1 MQVKILRLLQE
12 MSFER
17 LGSNQTIQ
25 VDVRVLCAT
34 NRDLERAMA
43 QGAFREDLYHRLNV
57 VTIAVPPLRERRE
70 DIPSLVEYFLNR
82 YSGELGVPKPPLADE
97 ALESLKNY
105 AWPGNVRE
113 LEHLLQRVLIFTR
126 GYTIQAADLPAT
138 LRTTTEP
145 SGGEVGGTDDQPW
158 LNLIRQY
165 LKSYGGTRAYE
176 QVLEKVE
183 RLLLAE
189 ALQRAKGN
197 KAHAARLLGLPRP
210 TLHAKLQRY
219 GLLNTDAEPLPRWQP
234 RPVHTTNAV
243 QRPFSD
249 GLSTGGRCSV
259 LRRDA
264 AERLRALL
272 SLANPGLTAGAARQR
287 PFGTPPAE

>member
-17 LGSNQTIQ
+17 LGSNHTIQ

-34 NRDLERAMA
+34 NRDLEKAMA

-70 DIPSLVEYFLNR
+70 DIPSLVEYFLDR
-82 YSGELGVPKPPLADE
+82 YSGELGITKPPLADE
-97 ALESLKNY
+97 ALELLKNY

-145 SGGEVGGTDDQPW
+145 SGSEAGGTDDQPW

-165 LKSYGGTRAYE
+165 FRSYGGTRP
-176 QVLEKVE
+176 
-183 RLLLAE
+183 
-189 ALQRAKGN
+189 RASAGESRTP
-197 KAHAARLLGLPRP
+197 AARGSLAACQRKPDPRRPAAGTAASHLPCQAAAIRAAGHRRRTLTAFVGRILNP
-210 TLHAKLQRY
+210 SGGVISGSRRLSFCRSLATLHRS
-219 GLLNTDAEPLPRWQP
+219 PHP
-234 RPVHTTNAV
+234 H
-243 QRPFSD
+243 D
-249 GLSTGGRCSV
+249 GRGPASV
-259 LRRDA
+259 
-264 AERLRALL
+264 
-272 SLANPGLTAGAARQR
+272 
-287 PFGTPPAE
+287 F